1 MKLSLPELEAFVATQ
16 VDEDLI
22 GTDDLEVIRSSLT
35 GLCDKISKQFTL
47 DTGFED
53 NLAELGGE
61 DSPYGAILEEWYQ
74 DLLSPADYDS
84 TGEHALDPSDPTYRK
99 PTYSYSLDRKT
110 IKTTLRSYDVQMAV
124 NNASDY
130 ASIVAMKSKRLQDS
144 ENVYKYQMKME
155 ALGKFIEKVESAKS
169 SDNPTFE
176 NDTDYP
182 VNTYLKDN
190 DTPTAFGVVVKPIK
204 ANEYDDWADAV
215 ANGAIIVLDLIT
227 EIAKPVDTST
237 GEAFIKQLKADVE
250 RARDVSEGNSLNGNT
265 IGAVNNVKL
274 FILQGIM
281 PSIEVDTQAGAF
293 NLSKVAFPCDIKVI
307 RSFGSYKGGAYAI
320 LMDRRGVR
328 MEKNYSAT
336 RSGENC
342 DGDFINL
349 VRHLKFTI
357 HVSKNIF
364 VKVYKIPT
372 TAQAK
377 KEVKATSK
385 KKA

>member
-1 MKLSLPELEAFVATQ
+1 MKLSLKELEAFVATQ

-22 GTDDLEVIRSSLT
+22 GTDDLSVIRSSLT
-35 GLCDKISKQFTL
+35 GLCDKIGKQFTL

-61 DSPYGAILEEWYQ
+61 DLPYGTILEEWYQ

-84 TGEHALDPSDPTYRK
+84 KGEHALDPSDPTYRK
-99 PTYSYSLDRKT
+99 PTYSYALDRKT

-124 NNASDY
+124 HSETEY

-144 ENVYKYQMKME
+144 ENIYKYQMKME
-155 ALGKFIEKVESAKS
+155 ALGKLIEKIESAKS
-169 SDNPTFE
+169 SSNPTFDPTE
-176 NDTDYP
+176 AYEVNDY
-182 VNTYLKDN
+182 VKDN
-190 DTPTAFGVVVKPIK
+190 DTPTAFGVVVKPIT
-204 ANEYDDWADAV
+204 ADEYDDWADAV
-215 ANGAIIVLDLIT
+215 DNGAIIVLDLIT
-227 EIAKPVDTST
+227 EIAKPVDTET

-250 RARDVSEGNSLNGNT
+250 KSRDVSEGNSLLGNT
-265 IGAVNNVKL
+265 IGAVNTAKL

-293 NLSKVAFPCDIKVI
+293 NLSKVALPCEIKVI
-307 RSFGSYKGGAYAI
+307 KSFGKYSGGAYAI

-328 MEKNYSAT
+328 MEKNYSST
-336 RSGENC
+336 RSQENA

-357 HVSKNIF
+357 HVSKNVF

-372 TAQAK
+372 TNAK
-377 KEVKATSK
+377 KVVKAT